1 MNEQKNRIPKI
12 KRSGIM
18 QAVNLQNRMAPEKKL
33 DLDLDELNQSVESL
47 EQAVINMQTPPNNQQ
62 PSPFTIV
69 PNDVKTT
76 SKPSIEDVLKDTSND
91 SDGSFDYS
99 NLLSK
104 KWTLLSIGENVK
116 DLLGTFLKFFNQI
129 LSALNSIKISI
140 ESLEPTKKQYQKLE
154 SDFRI
159 LKEQFDI
166 SEKNLESCSVRFAE
180 FSKLFREFRELNPVL
195 HEKNR
200 QWFDA
205 VSEKINED
213 LNVE

>member
-1 MNEQKNRIPKI
+1 MIEQRNKIPKI
-12 KRSGIM
+12 KRSGIL
-18 QAVNLQNRMAPEKKL
+18 QTVNLQNRMAPEKKL
-33 DLDLDELNQSVESL
+33 DLDLDELSQNLESL
-47 EQAVINMQTPPNNQQ
+47 EQVVNNMQTSPDNQ

-69 PNDVKTT
+69 KNDAKTAA
-76 SKPSIEDVLKDTSND
+76 KPTIEEVLKGASND
-91 SDGSFDYS
+91 DDGSFDYS

-104 KWTLLSIGENVK
+104 KWTFFSIGENVK

-129 LSALNSIKISI
+129 LSALNSIKLSI

-180 FSKLFREFRELNPVL
+180 FSELFKEFRELNPVL